1 MLLPIRGRCP
11 LICTLALASISLH
24 AQKGPALAEVL
35 KSAADYLDTFAGRLA
50 GVAAEE
56 LYTQHDTG
64 TGKILATRRLRSDL
78 LFLGLAEG
86 AVSTFRDVFERDGN
100 AIRPRQDRLVKLF
113 QETPGT
119 SMAAARQLSEDSIR
133 QYISPNI
140 SSIDDPMLAL
150 EFFRARHQAR
160 SAFKLESVKTIN
172 GVRVGLVKFTE
183 HRHSPRVVP
192 SLDNEP
198 AWGRAWIDVA
208 SGAITQTEV
217 VFSSQTFL
225 LRSLV
230 KYAMTPAIGAWLPVE
245 MTQQCD
251 ISFKEAGQ
259 ATHITPYNARMSLEG
274 RATYA
279 GYRRVAVDL
288 SKIR

>member
-1 MLLPIRGRCP
+1 MSLPIRRWFA
-11 LICTLALASISLH
+11 LVSTVALASIALE
-24 AQKGPALAEVL
+24 AQKGPALPEVL
-35 KSAADYLDTFAGRLA
+35 KSAADYLDTFAGRLG
-50 GVAAEE
+50 GVVAEE

-113 QETPGT
+113 QETPGS
-119 SMAAARQLSEDSIR
+119 SMAAARQLSEDSVR

-140 SSIDDPMLAL
+140 SSIDDPLLAQ
-150 EFFRARHQAR
+150 EFFRARHQER
-160 SAFKLESVKTIN
+160 SAFTLESVKTSK
-172 GVRVGLVKFTE
+172 GVQVAVVKFTE
-183 HRHSPRVVP
+183 HRHTPRVV
-192 SLDNEP
+192 SSIDAEP
-198 AWGRAWIDVA
+198 GSGRAWIDVA

-230 KYAMTPAIGAWLPVE
+230 KYAMTPAVGAWLPVE

-251 ISFKEAGQ
+251 ISFKGQGQ
-259 ATHITPYNARMSLEG
+259 AAHSTPYNARMSLEG